1 MLDVSRWPEQQ
12 VALPHKMSPLLVV
25 LFVPLVSKAAVKK
38 INNNDTDSS
47 NFKQKQCITVSRITV
62 D

>member
-12 VALPHKMSPLLVV
+12 VALPHKMSPLLFV
-25 LFVPLVSKAAVKK
+25 FVPLVSKAAVKK
-38 INNNDTDSS
+38 TDNNDADSS